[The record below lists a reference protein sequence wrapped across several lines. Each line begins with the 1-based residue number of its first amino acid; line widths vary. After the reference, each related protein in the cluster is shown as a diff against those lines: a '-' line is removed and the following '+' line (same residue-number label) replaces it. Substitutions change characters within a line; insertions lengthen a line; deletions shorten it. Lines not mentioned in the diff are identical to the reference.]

1 MTYIPEDL
9 SNVSSQVLKALL
21 ALRGDAAR
29 EMSVELQSVLDEINH
44 ISEELSK
51 RELCKEKE

>member
-9 SNVSSQVLKALL
+9 SNTPTQVLKALL

-29 EMSVELQSVLDEINH
+29 EMSVELQAVMDEITA
-44 ISEELSK
+44 IAEELSK
-51 RELCKEKE
+51 RE

>member
-21 ALRGDAAR
+21 ALRGDLAQDL
-29 EMSVELQSVLDEINH
+29 SKELQSVLDEINH
-44 ISEELSK
+44 IAEELGK
-51 RELCKEKE
+51 RE